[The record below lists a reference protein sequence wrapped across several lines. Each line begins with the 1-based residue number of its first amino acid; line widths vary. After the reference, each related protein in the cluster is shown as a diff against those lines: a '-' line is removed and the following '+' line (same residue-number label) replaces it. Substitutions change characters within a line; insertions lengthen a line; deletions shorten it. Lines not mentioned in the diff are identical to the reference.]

1 MIEIKVPSQ
10 QRYTRVDVSSTS
22 TNNTYLIF
30 AYDFKTLTK
39 EEKESS
45 AIDKLMNRLTY
56 QLRKTV
62 LDTGSHI
69 KKLYL
74 EEIIATVKENV
85 KNGILS
91 SLKKFQSNCNDF
103 RAVFEYESEVNREL
117 ALLERFDMINSVF
130 VTFSLDESNDTLII
144 HDSFQN
150 GQQMLELTQTTH
162 GLLHQIDVKRASFS
176 NQGELLLSIK
186 YQKED

>member
-10 QRYTRVDVSSTS
+10 QRYTRVDVSSTG

-45 AIDKLMNRLTY
+45 AIDKLINRLTY

-91 SLKKFQSNCNDF
+91 NLKKFQSNCNNF
-103 RAVFEYESEVNREL
+103 RTVFEYESEMNREL
-117 ALLERFDMINSVF
+117 ALLERFDMINSIF
-130 VTFSLDESNDTLII
+130 VTFSLDENNETLII
-144 HDSFQN
+144 YDSFQN

>member
-1 MIEIKVPSQ
+1 MLEIKVPSQ
-10 QRYTRVDVSSTS
+10 QRYTRVDLSSTG
-22 TNNTYLIF
+22 THNTYLIF

-45 AIDKLMNRLTY
+45 AINKLMNRLTY

-62 LDTGSHI
+62 LDNGSHI

-85 KNGILS
+85 KNGILF
-91 SLKKFQSNCNDF
+91 SLKESQSNYHNL
-103 RAVFEYESEVNREL
+103 RASFEYESELNREL
-117 ALLERFDMINSVF
+117 ALLERFDMMNSVF
-130 VTFSLDESNDTLII
+130 VTFSLDENNETLII

-162 GLLHQIDVKRASFS
+162 GLLHQIDIKRASFS

>member
-10 QRYTRVDVSSTS
+10 QRYTRVDVSSTA

-45 AIDKLMNRLTY
+45 AINKLMNRLTY

-62 LDTGSHI
+62 LDTDSHI

-91 SLKKFQSNCNDF
+91 SLKEFQSNCNDF

-130 VTFSLDESNDTLII
+130 VTFSLDENNETLII

-150 GQQMLELTQTTH
+150 GQQMLKLTQTTH
-162 GLLHQIDVKRASFS
+162 GLLHQIDIKRASFS

-186 YQKED
+186 YQKEE

>member
-1 MIEIKVPSQ
+1 MLEIKLPSI
-10 QRYTRVDVSSTS
+10 QRYTRVDLSSTG

-62 LDTGSHI
+62 LDIGPHI

-91 SLKKFQSNCNDF
+91 SLKEFQSSSNDF
-103 RAVFEYESEVNREL
+103 RAVFEYENEVNREL
-117 ALLERFDMINSVF
+117 ALLERFDMMNSVF
-130 VTFSLDESNDTLII
+130 VTFSLDEDNGTFVI
-144 HDSFQN
+144 HDSLQN
-150 GQQMLELTQTTH
+150 GQQMLHFTQTTQ
-162 GLLHQIDVKRASFS
+162 GLLHQIDIKRASFS
-176 NQGELLLSIK
+176 NQGKLLLSIT

>member
-1 MIEIKVPSQ
+1 MLEIKLPSI
-10 QRYTRVDVSSTS
+10 QRYTRVDLSSTG

-62 LDTGSHI
+62 LDIGPHI

-91 SLKKFQSNCNDF
+91 SLKEFQSSCNNF
-103 RAVFEYESEVNREL
+103 RAVFEYESEINREL
-117 ALLERFDMINSVF
+117 ALLERFDMMNSIF
-130 VTFSLDESNDTLII
+130 VTFWTKIMRLLSFTIHFKTVNKCWNSHKQHTVSYIRSTLNVLV
-144 HDSFQN
+144 SRTKEN
-150 GQQMLELTQTTH
+150 YY
-162 GLLHQIDVKRASFS
+162 S
-176 NQGELLLSIK
+176 LLSIK
-186 YQKED
+186 RRTK

>member
-56 QLRKTV
+56 QLRKTI

-91 SLKKFQSNCNDF
+91 SLKEFQSNCNNF
-103 RAVFEYESEVNREL
+103 RTAFEYESEMNQEL
-117 ALLERFDMINSVF
+117 ALLERFDMMNSIF
-130 VTFSLDESNDTLII
+130 VTFSLDEDNDTLII